1 MKARDEKLS
10 TDAIKLTMTA
20 LNKRI
25 TADEAQT
32 DPEKK
37 LAAKELVSLS
47 NSMASLGR
55 LLYQSDE
62 DRLVANREGKA
73 KGTFALFKKAR
84 LPKPVGSRSVGF
96 P

>member
-1 MKARDEKLS
+1 
-10 TDAIKLTMTA
+10 MTA

-37 LAAKELVSLS
+37 LTAKELVSLS

-62 DRLVANREGKA
+62 DRLVANRSL
-73 KGTFALFKKAR
+73 KGRLLSSAKKAR
-84 LPKPVGSRSVGF
+84 LSKPVGLPSVCF
-96 P
+96 SLVVWLDAVRCM